1 MKGILIIAH
10 GSRRKETLDTMEEVF
25 AMVQEN
31 MPDIIVEHAYME
43 FCDVN
48 LEKGLD
54 LLRERGVNEI
64 VVVPYFL
71 FDGMHIIKDIPEE
84 IESYLEKHKNLKI
97 SMGKTLGADKR
108 IADVLCDRIKEVI

>member
-10 GSRRKETLDTMEEVF
+10 GSRRKETLDTMEQVF
-25 AMVQEN
+25 AMVQESLPN
-31 MPDIIVEHAYME
+31 VPVEHAYME

-54 LLRERGVNEI
+54 ILREKGIDEI

-84 IESYLEKHKNLKI
+84 INAYLEKYPELKI
-97 SMGKTLGADKR
+97 SMGKTLGVDKR

>member
-25 AMVQEN
+25 AMVQN
-31 MPDIIVEHAYME
+31 NLPDLIVEHAYME

-54 LLRERGVNEI
+54 LLRKKV
-64 VVVPYFL
+64 
-71 FDGMHIIKDIPEE
+71 
-84 IESYLEKHKNLKI
+84 
-97 SMGKTLGADKR
+97 
-108 IADVLCDRIKEVI
+108 